1 MRYADEKLMR
11 KTVPQILFLFLI
23 FFSVACHTT
32 KKISNNNH
40 TNADSSGFYAEYSKK
55 LGVEFDGDEDKKLI
69 KEVAGWLGTPY
80 VSGGKTKQGTD
91 CSGFV
96 QTVYKTVYNLSLY
109 RTAEDLVKNC
119 DLIDKKDLK
128 TGDLVFF
135 KIKQKK
141 VSHVGIYLGKGKF
154 IHASLKGVMIN
165 DLSEAY
171 YAKYFYSGGRIKNL
185 K

>member
-1 MRYADEKLMR
+1 MKKNIFKIIIFSL
-11 KTVPQILFLFLI
+11 V

-32 KKISNNNH
+32 KKTKSPPHAI
-40 TNADSSGFYAEYSKK
+40 ADTTGFYAEYSKK
-55 LGVEFDGDEDKKLI
+55 LGVEFSGDEDKKLI
-69 KEVAGWLGTPY
+69 KEVSTWIGTPY